1 MCPSCGE
8 DRLTTISSHCEDS
21 STVITANPV
30 AVHREKEMDTV
41 TVEAKPGR
49 SYLLVV
55 IRQLLL
61 MSGDVELNPGP
72 LDGECRVV

>member
-1 MCPSCGE
+1 MA
-8 DRLTTISSHCEDS
+8 
-21 STVITANPV
+21 TANP
-30 AVHREKEMDTV
+30 AMYREKGVDTL
-41 TVEAKPGR
+41 KGR
-49 SYLLVV
+49 PYLLVV